1 MLERLLEDL
10 SFNAPELPDRDLTI
24 DAAYV
29 HGRLDEIVKDED
41 LSRYIL

>member
-1 MLERLLEDL
+1 MGVEV
-10 SFNAPELPDRDLTI
+10 PDHGAI

-29 HGRLDEIVKDED
+29 HGRLTEIVRDQD